1 MNLGWKQDEEKFD
14 PLFTAHANED
24 GDALGLPPPHAPQA
38 PGAGGDRDGVA
49 LAHGRIQDRGPP
61 PQPQQPYIASHVVMP
76 SAAAPQPLP
85 LAAQLAAVVATEA
98 QALALLAPLRQ
109 YPRQVLTTKRA
120 AQNRNAQRAFRQRKE
135 KYIKELEA
143 KAAETDVLKQTI
155 EELKAENMQ
164 LRDYTLQLQ
173 LRVIELGLAP
183 SLGQNAVGAS
193 EAQAGMPPP
202 PPPLIFNQRLPD
214 K

>member
-1 MNLGWKQDEEKFD
+1 MNLGWSKDEEKFD
-14 PLFTAHANED
+14 PSFTAHTNDD
-24 GDALGLPPPHAPQA
+24 GDALGVALAPHAPA
-38 PGAGGDRDGVA
+38 PPGVNGDRDPGA
-49 LAHGRIQDRGPP
+49 LSHGRIADRGP
-61 PQPQQPYIASHVVMP
+61 QPGRQQPYMPGHVVMP
-76 SAAAPQPLP
+76 PPATPQPLP
-85 LAAQLAAVVATEA
+85 LAASLAAVVAA
-98 QALALLAPLRQ
+98 DSGALGAPAPARQ

-173 LRVIELGLAP
+173 LRVIEMGLAP
-183 SLGQNAVGAS
+183 ALGQGGVGGEGLA
-193 EAQAGMPPP
+193 AMPPP
-202 PPPLIFNQRLPD
+202 PPPLIFNQRMPD